1 MKIKSMDRMFLP
13 VGQGAF
19 YCERFYNAEQGNN
32 LNVVY
37 DCGTITGR
45 TDKARLELIREV
57 VDRNFQ
63 DANDKIIDAVFISH
77 LHEDHFN
84 GLEYLVKKCKIQRI
98 YLPQTNP
105 LELKLMQLYYVAHHT
120 AWAMGG
126 RIGSNSLGEHFLE
139 CNDLEKDF
147 PEALR
152 SILQDDDDD
161 QRADDR
167 NNGDMPVVLQVGQ
180 KPIVVSNAIFE
191 GTELEGKFTN
201 WKYKTFCIKNDEA
214 IQRVEDGLKQLIH
227 DKLKRDINAVTPSHV
242 AELIENCRADK
253 TFRREIRRM
262 FKSAIDDFHAN
273 SLVLYSGCDNTAGL
287 YAHSVE
293 LPCALLRDRS
303 CKFLKN
309 ITNQSTCWMFT
320 NAVGCLYTGDFDA
333 KTKKYW
339 RQLKGGF
346 KTEWVTI
353 GCVQI
358 PHHGSKM
365 NYNNEF
371 LAMTPWHVVS
381 ARENSKKHPHQEVR
395 AKYKDRCPLF
405 VVTENMNSFA
415 KWCIEEKSSIHRA
428 MFDTVFHG
436 ATWMEWYKESGT
448 SVSLKIQEHDEIPLK
463 WGAEREERE
472 SQPPLVE

>member
-1 MKIKSMDRMFLP
+1 MTIKSMDRMFLP

-19 YCERFYNAEQGNN
+19 YCERFYNEGKGSA

-37 DCGTITGR
+37 DCGTRSGM
-45 TDKARLELIREV
+45 KPLERA
-57 VDRNFQ
+57 VDHHF
-63 DANDKIIDAVFISH
+63 DDSPIIHAVFISH
-77 LHEDHFN
+77 LDEDHFN
-84 GLEYLVKKCKIQRI
+84 GLRYLVEKCTIERVF
-98 YLPQTNP
+98 LPHMSP
-105 LELKLMQLYYVAHHT
+105 LDLRLMQLYHETHKATST
-120 AWAMGG
+120 AGG
-126 RIGSNSLGEHFLE
+126 QSEETNFVEEVLKCENMEDLEMKLQHFLNGPKLQRDDRQRPDVE
-139 CNDLEKDF
+139 DYDWPRPKIEYIDEGDQVEKDIPSLIPGVKIENQGGF
-147 PEALR
+147 
-152 SILQDDDDD
+152 SD
-161 QRADDR
+161 
-167 NNGDMPVVLQVGQ
+167 
-180 KPIVVSNAIFE
+180 
-191 GTELEGKFTN
+191 
-201 WKYKTFCIKNDEA
+201 WKYKAFCIRNNKA
-214 IQRVEDGLKQLIH
+214 VAHVKPALRKLASHI
-227 DKLKRDINAVTPSHV
+227 LKRAVKRLTPKTV
-242 AELIENCRADK
+242 AELIKKSK
-253 TFRREIRRM
+253 TNAKFQDSIR
-262 FKSAIDDFHAN
+262 KAYSAIGDFNTN

-333 KTKKYW
+333 KTKRYW

-448 SVSLKIQEHDEIPLK
+448 SVSFKIQEHDEIPLK

>member
-1 MKIKSMDRMFLP
+1 MTIESMDRMFLP

-19 YCERFYNAEQGNN
+19 YCERFYNEEQDRN

-37 DCGTITGR
+37 DCGTLTGR
-45 TDKARLELIREV
+45 TDKAKLELIKDV
-57 VDRNFQ
+57 VDEYFRDVN
-63 DANDKIIDAVFISH
+63 NKVIDAVFISH

-191 GTELEGKFTN
+191 RTELEGEFTN

-273 SLVLYSGCDNTAGL
+273 SLVLYSGCENTGTL
-287 YAHSVE
+287 CAHHVE
-293 LPCALLRDRS
+293 RPCG
-303 CKFLKN
+303 FLKGS
-309 ITNQSTCWMFT
+309 NQSCWMVSDT
-320 NAVGCLYTGDFDA
+320 VGCLYTGDFKA
-333 KTKKYW
+333 NKYW
-339 RQLKGGF
+339 NQLESEF
-346 KTEWVTI
+346 KTEWATI
-353 GCVQI
+353 GCIQV
-358 PHHGSKM
+358 PHHGSKY
-365 NYNNEF
+365 NYNNMF
-371 LAMTPWHVVS
+371 LVMSPWHVVS
-381 ARENSKKHPHQEVR
+381 AGKRNKSRHPHKVVREN
-395 AKYKDRCPLF
+395 YKDRCPLF
-405 VVTENMNSFA
+405 VVTEDRSSLA
-415 KWCIEEKSSIHRA
+415 KWRIEEESSIPEA
-428 MFDTVFHG
+428 MIIAGTRP
-436 ATWMEWYKESGT
+436 ASTMRWYKGDGVTSTYKICEIDKWEPREMAPSGT
-448 SVSLKIQEHDEIPLK
+448 VGNATEGQRDLE
-463 WGAEREERE
+463 
-472 SQPPLVE
+472 